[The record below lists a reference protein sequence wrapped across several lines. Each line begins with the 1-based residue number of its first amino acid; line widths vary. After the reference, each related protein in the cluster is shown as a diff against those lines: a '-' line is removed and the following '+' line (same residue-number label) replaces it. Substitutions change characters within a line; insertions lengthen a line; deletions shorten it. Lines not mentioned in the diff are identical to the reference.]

1 MEFDFPRPLVMTEK
15 DGARVASSQITDSMW
30 YLKMKVKLN
39 INLSKMIRE
48 KIDGK

>member
-1 MEFDFPRPLVMTEK
+1 MTEK
-15 DGARVASSQITDSMW
+15 DAARVASSQITDSMW

-48 KIDGK
+48 KIDG